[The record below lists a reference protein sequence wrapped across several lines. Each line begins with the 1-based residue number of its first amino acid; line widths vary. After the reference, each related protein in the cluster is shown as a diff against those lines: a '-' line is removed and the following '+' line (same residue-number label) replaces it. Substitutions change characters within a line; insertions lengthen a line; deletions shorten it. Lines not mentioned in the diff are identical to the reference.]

1 MHFTFKI
8 LFCGISSI
16 ELDMEDCVDNV
27 SEEVDMPSN
36 GATDG
41 EVRIIFLPLNCTI
54 LDIN

>member
-16 ELDMEDCVDNV
+16 ELDMEDYVDNV